1 LNKFLRG
8 LIAVLGGINAV
19 YGLFIPLAVALVIIA
34 YFGFRHLWSFML
46 ISAAILTTLYRA
58 IKIGFIKD

>member
-1 LNKFLRG
+1 MNKFLRG

-46 ISAAILTTLYRA
+46 ISAAILTTL
-58 IKIGFIKD
+58 